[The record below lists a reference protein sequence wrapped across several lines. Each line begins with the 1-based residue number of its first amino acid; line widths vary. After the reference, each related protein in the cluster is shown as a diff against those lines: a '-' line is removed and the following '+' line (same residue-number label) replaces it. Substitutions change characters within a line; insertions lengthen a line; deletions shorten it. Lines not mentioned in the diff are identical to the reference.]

1 MFKPHGHIYSIA
13 DDEAVHVLLDKM
25 LGGGTRQMRRE
36 KLLKA
41 LDQASQRYKNSGQK
55 ERQAFF
61 HGLLTGYAVA
71 LKLW

>member
-1 MFKPHGHIYSIA
+1 MPHGHKYSIA

-41 LDQASQRYKNSGQK
+41 LDQASQRYKNSEK
-55 ERQAFF
+55 KISDRRFF
-61 HGLLTGYAVA
+61 TGSLPGMQLL
-71 LKLW
+71 